1 MISYNI
7 WGLCIQRM
15 SVSNEITTIENEMK
29 SSSGTIGL
37 IVTCITFII
46 PLGLYFSFVYSPD
59 GSFGT
64 FVAIFLGVLALGCIA
79 NILFYRSVVL
89 KKSESLDK
97 SQIKYILKIT
107 SISFMVLLLTMFAI
121 GINPGLIKIFENT
134 IGIWFLGIMGN
145 NEFINEIF
153 SSEVFSGLKELND
166 SNIFNYNFLLTRLNE
181 TNIDNF
187 IEFFKK
193 TDAENK
199 GSNEGVEFPFDFKP
213 KFETEGQLS
222 KLRDLVET
230 KRTVGYFT
238 WVYLTSIVS
247 LMISIISIT
256 MKT

>member
-1 MISYNI
+1 
-7 WGLCIQRM
+7 
-15 SVSNEITTIENEMK
+15 
-29 SSSGTIGL
+29 
-37 IVTCITFII
+37 
-46 PLGLYFSFVYSPD
+46 LYFSFVYSPD

-64 FVAIFLGVLALGCIA
+64 FIAIFLGVLALGCIV

-89 KKSESLDK
+89 KKSETLDK
-97 SQIKYILKIT
+97 SQIKYIIKIT

-134 IGIWFLGIMGN
+134 IGIWFIGIMGN
-145 NEFINEIF
+145 SEFINEIF
-153 SSEVFSGLKELND
+153 SSKVFSGLKELND
-166 SNIFNYNFLLTRLNE
+166 SNIFNYNFLLTLLNE

-187 IEFFKK
+187 IDFFKK

-199 GSNEGVEFPFDFKP
+199 GSDEGVEFPFDFKP